1 MKIRV
6 FLMFVPEIKGVF
18 FIIYLFLPTHNNT
31 RPKEK
36 KKKPFPNMSQHLVRS
51 PPLSLFGRP
60 VVTSK
65 PDQIEEKPIEP
76 QLNIDERS
84 EDESMDVDLN
94 DEESFEEEE
103 EEEKIGTEK
112 EEKQPQREYTEEEYQ
127 ELRRKIGAAYN
138 KLSPFEQI
146 LYYNDIKAVRYDNP
160 WFRWGYNK

>member
-1 MKIRV
+1 
-6 FLMFVPEIKGVF
+6 
-18 FIIYLFLPTHNNT
+18 
-31 RPKEK
+31 
-36 KKKPFPNMSQHLVRS
+36 MSQHLVRS

-94 DEESFEEEE
+94 DEESFEEEKEQEGE
-103 EEEKIGTEK
+103 EEE
-112 EEKQPQREYTEEEYQ
+112 EESQHEYTEEEYQ
-127 ELRRKIGAAYN
+127 ELRRNIAKEYN